1 MNLFWVNGR
10 KYLANEQIE
19 IIFVLEKYKT
29 TSPET
34 EFCNQLIPP
43 KNG

>member
-1 MNLFWVNGR
+1 
-10 KYLANEQIE
+10 LANEQLD

-34 EFCNQLIPP
+34 EFRQHLNTTEKWLIT
-43 KNG
+43 K